1 MIQRKVC
8 MLGYFSVGKTSLVR
22 QYVHSLFSEK
32 YLTTIG
38 VKVDKKVVNV
48 DSKDVNLMLW
58 DIEGEDSYCKLKK
71 YYLKGASGFILV
83 ADITREH
90 SIDKV
95 IELKK
100 RLDESFEGAP
110 FVLAINKCDLI
121 EEREVTE
128 DQIKQ
133 LSDSGW
139 NIFHTSAK
147 TGENIEQM
155 FHDLAI
161 QMLETNS

>member
-1 MIQRKVC
+1 MIQKKVC

-22 QYVHSLFSEK
+22 QYVHSIFSEK

-38 VKVDKKVVNV
+38 VKVDKKVVNLG
-48 DSKDVNLMLW
+48 SKDINFMLW

-83 ADITREH
+83 ADITRQH
-90 SIDKV
+90 SIDKA
-95 IELKK
+95 IELKS
-100 RLDESFEGAP
+100 RLDESFEGTP
-110 FVLAINKCDLI
+110 VVLAINKSDLL
-121 EEREVTE
+121 EEGEITE

-139 NIFHTSAK
+139 DIFHTSAK
-147 TGENIEQM
+147 TGENVELM

-161 QMLETNS
+161 KILDANP